1 MNCMRFQRIIS
12 GLCIGFVLVG
22 LNASFVFAAA
32 KPTPVNIFVNDAEL
46 SVYDEEVKK
55 DMPALIYNG
64 RTLMPLKKTFA
75 LFGLEV
81 KWDAKN
87 QSIEA
92 LTDTG
97 KTIWL
102 QIGNKNAKVAGKTV
116 SLDVPA
122 RVIDKRTYVPLAFI
136 AQAVGHEAIWDS
148 KLKLV
153 KIYTDG
159 TEFLNLSAIP
169 KAYSNEPNRLNNNIF
184 FDGANGKMI
193 TVSKTDLAFDDA
205 INLVSSML
213 YVQSEDFQLTVN
225 DNTTKIGVYE
235 DKFMGMER
243 CNLIISKSGAVFILE
258 IRGLN
263 VQEATEFTKKFVK

>member
-1 MNCMRFQRIIS
+1 MRFQRIVACM
-12 GLCIGFVLVG
+12 CIGLVLAACNTSVI
-22 LNASFVFAAA
+22 FAAA
-32 KPTPVNIFVNDAEL
+32 KPATVNIFVNDAEL

-87 QSIEA
+87 QSVEA
-92 LTDTG
+92 LTDMG

-122 RVIDKRTYVPLAFI
+122 RVIDNRTYVPLAFV
-136 AQAVGHEAIWDS
+136 AQALGHEAIWDS
-148 KLKLV
+148 KLKIV
-153 KIYTDG
+153 KLYTDG
-159 TEFLNLSAIP
+159 TEHLDFAAVP
-169 KAYSNEPNRLNNNIF
+169 KTYSNVPNRLNNNLF
-184 FDGANGKMI
+184 FDGSNGKMI
-193 TVSKTDLAFDDA
+193 IASKTDLVFDDA
-205 INLVSSML
+205 VKLVSDML
-213 YVQSEDFQLTVN
+213 YIQAEDFQLTIG
-225 DNTTKIGVYE
+225 DSTTKIAVYE

-243 CNLIISKSGAVFILE
+243 CNIVVSKLDVTFILE
-258 IRGLN
+258 VRGMSS
-263 VQEATEFTKKFVK
+263 QEATAFTKKFIK